1 MPSHCQE
8 GRDTNRKTHY
18 EAHAQT
24 TTHKTPTT
32 HTHTH
37 TLLEADA
44 VLISVTVAEPLAEQ
58 FTAGAQTMEEKGC
71 LHKGEHRNKGMQT
84 SPGMNKQNV
93 QHDRENHEHTQT
105 RNWPTNTASIK
116 KTNFT
121 FKFFKIK

>member
-58 FTAGAQTMEEKGC
+58 FTAGAQTMEEKEC
-71 LHKGEHRNKGMQT
+71 LHKGEHRNKGFMGCKH
-84 SPGMNKQNV
+84 PL
-93 QHDRENHEHTQT
+93 
-105 RNWPTNTASIK
+105 A
-116 KTNFT
+116 
-121 FKFFKIK
+121 